1 MPKVIIWRDDAI
13 EAEFDP
19 THRDWRL
26 GRSETN
32 DIALMDPRKSVSR
45 FHAELREENGAW
57 YFIDLNSQNG
67 SWHNGERVTRL
78 LLQHDAEVS
87 FGDYRLVFVDP
98 ASVVAAPPPVP
109 PPEPDFGATEIAPIV
124 PPPATPPPPP
134 PPVNPDETLLMPSAK
149 KAEVPTPPAGAPVL
163 RTKAPEG
170 VSKPRKGMNPV
181 VLVGFLLAL
190 VGVFGVVAFLAYS
203 VLTGAPE
210 PAAVKVATPAPA
222 PAPTPTP
229 APQPAADPADTPPD
243 EATAAAAT
251 TAEAPTAEAL
261 PATKAVAK
269 APRKK
274 AAPAA
279 PTVPAE
285 VEEQYAAGRRA
296 LTAQRFGEAVRAF
309 ERVLAVMP
317 GFRDTGELLA
327 RSREG
332 QERAQSQAL
341 ADGQRLEAAE
351 EWSAAVAA
359 YERAGAGDNAAA
371 VRTKMHAAGDEAY
384 RRARQ
389 FDARNRAADAIGWY
403 ERAVEWLAAQDPRRE
418 TARARLAELKG
429 GAE

>member
-32 DIALMDPRKSVSR
+32 DIALIDPRKSVSR

-78 LLQHDAEVS
+78 LLEHDAEVS

-98 ASVVAAPPPVP
+98 ASVAALPVP
-109 PPEPDFGATEIAPIV
+109 AADDVDTPETEPAAVV
-124 PPPATPPPPP
+124 PPAPP
-134 PPVNPDETLLMPSAK
+134 PPVNPDETLIMPSAK
-149 KAEVPTPPAGAPVL
+149 KAEEPAPVAGAPVI
-163 RTKAPEG
+163 RQKAPETA
-170 VSKPRKGMNPV
+170 STTRKGINPI
-181 VLVGFLLAL
+181 VLVVFLLAL

-203 VLTGAPE
+203 VLTGE
-210 PAAVKVATPAPA
+210 PASEPVKVTT
-222 PAPTPTP
+222 PAPTPAPVPDPTPVVEPEVAPPEDAAGTVAEDSTLATEPAAGPP
-229 APQPAADPADTPPD
+229 APAKVAVKTPR
-243 EATAAAAT
+243 T
-251 TAEAPTAEAL
+251 
-261 PATKAVAK
+261 
-269 APRKK
+269 K

-309 ERVLAVMP
+309 EAVLAVMP
-317 GFRDTGELLA
+317 GYRDTGALLA
-327 RSREG
+327 RAVDGRDK
-332 QERAQSQAL
+332 AQAQAL

-359 YERAGAGDNAAA
+359 YDRAGARDNAAA
-371 VRTKMHAAGDEAY
+371 ARTKMHAAGDDAY

-418 TARARLAELKG
+418 TARERLVVLKG